1 MDQTASARG
10 AEDAWCYLDAQRTSQ
25 GPFPVSYLQ
34 SRPTGMIYCR
44 GCTRT
49 QCGVAVLR
57 VAKVCGCTISYTFAG
72 LQQAGYFHD
81 ETLFWKEGQPEWL
94 PLKALDGLRR
104 DLLVGTPPVE
114 APAEAQGASVSQTAD
129 PPADELSSFM
139 AEISAIEAE
148 VSAWVSAT
156 KYGYVICARL
166 KHIQA

>member
-10 AEDAWCYLDAQRTSQ
+10 EDDAWCYLDAQRTSQ

-44 GCTRT
+44 GCTRSSYG
-49 QCGVAVLR
+49 QAALR

-81 ETLFWKEGQPEWL
+81 ETLFWKEGQPDWL
-94 PLKALDGLRR
+94 PLKTLDGLRR
-104 DLLVGTPPVE
+104 DLLAGTPPAQAPAQ
-114 APAEAQGASVSQTAD
+114 APAEAQGASLSQTAD

-148 VSAWVSAT
+148 VSAWV
-156 KYGYVICARL
+156 
-166 KHIQA
+166 